1 MFSDCNNMIVLKI
14 VSIFQCAVISILF
27 WMGNMLWFRVIYFQ
41 IFQISDRPKWT
52 VHQTFVDWWLSWI
65 DCIGMMYV
73 DQIQSDI
80 VLYFFVIPKPN
91 ELVGTRMP
99 LLVHNHIIPIG
110 LKVLWLHISSSSTT
124 RDFGHEESLVWQIG
138 RLCLPLVGKE
148 SQWCKGDLPTCF
160 LRRAYAFTEVFFLFD
175 MLSYLHFT
183 GLV

>member
-1 MFSDCNNMIVLKI
+1 M
-14 VSIFQCAVISILF
+14 
-27 WMGNMLWFRVIYFQ
+27 
-41 IFQISDRPKWT
+41 
-52 VHQTFVDWWLSWI
+52 HQTFVDWWLSWI

-110 LKVLWLHISSSSTT
+110 LNQVLWLHISSSSTT

-138 RLCLPLVGKE
+138 RLCLLLVGKE
-148 SQWCKGDLPTCF
+148 SQWCIGDLPTCF
-160 LRRAYAFTEVFFLFD
+160 LRRAYAFAEVFFCSTCWATFISLDWF
-175 MLSYLHFT
+175 SRENLHRKPMGFLPSNWL
-183 GLV
+183 GFRVNFPIIQFYFQMCILHILYI